1 MPTSLDLAGRLSAV
15 VALQQEILGVASD
28 IEKVM
33 QRVVSLTPGLTNG
46 TGAVIELVE
55 GDDLVYR
62 AASGPAAEHI
72 GKRVKFAG
80 SLSGEAVRKRE
91 VMRCDDTDTDARV
104 DRAACR
110 AIGIRSMIVAPLMDG
125 THAIG
130 GLKTYATRAGAFDDL
145 DTYTIQLLAGM
156 TSSALMLA
164 EQFRNREQSEQR
176 YRMLFE
182 RNVAGV
188 FRTTDDGR
196 ILDCNDALVETLGY
210 SSREDLLT
218 HQVWDLYP
226 DRDHREAFLTS
237 LRNNQTLKNLR
248 LHLKKKDGTPL
259 TGIINV
265 SVVAADGEEFQLLG
279 TLVEE

>member
-1 MPTSLDLAGRLSAV
+1 MPTSLDLADRLSAV
-15 VALQQEILGVASD
+15 VALQQEMLGVASD
-28 IEKVM
+28 VEKVM
-33 QRVVSLTPGLTNG
+33 QRVVSRVPALTNG
-46 TGAVIELVE
+46 AGAVIELVE

-72 GKRVKFAG
+72 GKRVTFAG

-91 VMRCDDTDTDARV
+91 VMRCDDTDSDARV

-110 AIGIRSMIVAPLMDG
+110 AIGIRSMIIAPLMDG
-125 THAIG
+125 ANAIG

-164 EQFRNREQSEQR
+164 EQFRNRERSEQR

-196 ILDCNDALVETLGY
+196 ILDCNDAFVETLGY
-210 SSREDLLT
+210 ASREELLNA
-218 HQVWDLYP
+218 WDLYQ
-226 DRDHREAFLTS
+226 DRADREAFLATVRS
-237 LRNNQTLKNLR
+237 EHVLKNLR

-259 TGIINV
+259 TGVVNV
-265 SVVAADGEEFQLLG
+265 SILPTQGDGFQLLG